1 MSALPSELPDA
12 PAPADLDRPAGT
24 RRRPRPRTDF
34 LLPPELE
41 ATRPPAERGLA
52 RDQVRLLV
60 AGPGGGT
67 QLARF
72 AELARFLTAADLVV
86 INTSA
91 TVNAALDGRTR
102 GGAVAVHVCA
112 APPADHVVELR
123 RPDGHGPVTD
133 AARGDVV
140 TLPGGARLRL
150 LTGYPDAT
158 VTRGSRLW
166 RAAWTLPAG
175 GPGVSGVSGV
185 PGVPDRTDFPGVA
198 GLLAAYGRPI
208 RYGHLRSR
216 PPLAAY
222 QTIYA
227 DRPGSAE
234 AVSAGLPFSGRVL
247 ARLAARG
254 VGVAPIV
261 LHTGV
266 SSPEAGEP
274 PLAER
279 YAVPAGTARAVNQT
293 RAAGGRVVAVGTTVV
308 RALESAARPG
318 GHVVQ
323 AGGWTELVL
332 GPDRPA
338 RVVDGL
344 ITGWHEPGASH
355 LLLLEAVAGAQ
366 LVERAYREALA
377 ARLLWHEFG
386 DSCLLLPRRTFH
398 AAVA

>member
-1 MSALPSELPDA
+1 MSALPSELPDPTA
-12 PAPADLDRPAGT
+12 HARATRPADT
-24 RRRPRPRTDF
+24 RRRSRPRTDF
-34 LLPPELE
+34 VLPPGLE
-41 ATRPPAERGLA
+41 ATQPPQERGLA

-67 QLARF
+67 QLTRF
-72 AELARFLTAADLVV
+72 AELARFLAPADLVV

-91 TVNAALDGRTR
+91 TLNAALDGETR
-102 GGAVAVHVCA
+102 GRPVAVHVCA
-112 APPADHVVELR
+112 VPPAEQAVELR
-123 RPDGHGPVTD
+123 RHHGHGPVTD
-133 AARGDVV
+133 AAPGDVV
-140 TLPGGARLRL
+140 TLPGGVRLRL

-158 VTRGSRLW
+158 VARGSRLW
-166 RAAWTLPAG
+166 RAAWTLPPA
-175 GPGVSGVSGV
+175 V
-185 PGVPDRTDFPGVA
+185 PSVA
-198 GLLAAYGRPI
+198 DLLATHGRPI
-208 RYGHLRSR
+208 RYGHLRSH

-234 AVSAGLPFSGRVL
+234 AASAGRPFSGRVL

-254 VGVAPIV
+254 VAVAPIV
-261 LHTGV
+261 LHAGV

-279 YAVPAGTARAVNQT
+279 YAVPASTARAVNQT
-293 RAAGGRVVAVGTTVV
+293 RAHGGRVVAVGTTVV

-332 GPDRPA
+332 GPDRPV

-355 LLLLEAVAGAQ
+355 LLLLEAVAGPHLVAQ
-366 LVERAYREALA
+366 AYREALA

-386 DSCLLLPRRTFH
+386 DSCLLLPRRTFR

>member
-1 MSALPSELPDA
+1 VSALPSP
-12 PAPADLDRPAGT
+12 PAPADLNRPAGT
-24 RRRPRPRTDF
+24 LRRPRPRTDF
-34 LLPPELE
+34 VLPPELE

-72 AELARFLTAADLVV
+72 AELARFLTAGDLVV

-102 GGAVAVHVCA
+102 GRPVAVHVCA

-133 AARGDVV
+133 AARGDMV

-175 GPGVSGVSGV
+175 APSVV
-185 PGVPDRTDFPGVA
+185 D
-198 GLLAAYGRPI
+198 LLATHGRPI
-208 RYGHLRSR
+208 RYGHLRSH

-222 QTIYA
+222 QTVYA
-227 DRPGSAE
+227 DRAGSAE
-234 AVSAGLPFSGRVL
+234 AASAGLPFSGRVL

-323 AGGWTELVL
+323 ASGWTELVL